1 MRHVKSMLGVLC
13 AMVMLTA
20 VTAEPAAAQTYE
32 RVTKLTFSAPVELP
46 GMILPAGTY
55 TFRLVDS
62 DSTRHVV
69 NVYDA
74 DDEKHIHTVFAMP
87 ARRVDI
93 SDETVITFKE
103 TALAAPLPIR
113 YWYYP
118 ADHMGQEFAYDRGRA
133 LEIAAATGESV
144 LAIDGEEITR
154 VEAPAVVTTTTPV
167 PVVVETPEVEVE
179 VEPVQP
185 VVIEPEVEV
194 QPVQPVVIEP
204 VQPVQPMMPV
214 ATSGEL
220 PDTASPLPLVG
231 LVGLIALGGA
241 FVTRAYRRRS
251 AV

>member
-1 MRHVKSMLGVLC
+1 MRHVKSILGVLC
-13 AMVMLTA
+13 SMVLLTA

-32 RVTKLTFSAPVELP
+32 RVTRLTFSAPVELP

-69 NVYDA
+69 NVFDA

-93 SDETVITFKE
+93 SDETVVTFRE

-118 ADHMGQEFAYDRGRA
+118 ADHMGQEFAYDKDRA

-144 LAIDGEEITR
+144 LAIEDDEITR
-154 VEAPAVVTTTTPV
+154 VEASPTVTTTPP
-167 PVVVETPEVEVE
+167 PVVVEPAPVVVEPAPVV
-179 VEPVQP
+179 VEPV
-185 VVIEPEVEV
+185 E
-194 QPVQPVVIEP
+194 IEP
-204 VQPVQPMMPV
+204 VRPVVVEPVHPEMRPV
-214 ATSGEL
+214 ATTGEL

-241 FVTRAYRRRS
+241 LVTRAYRRS
-251 AV
+251 TV